1 MSTSTK
7 IPSKQHDSPPSGVAI
22 RSWKRRLGI
31 TAICLIVLILSAP
44 TLVLQTGLRQQ
55 LVPWAVPHL
64 TANVKIGGASGGWFT
79 SIVLRDVVIN
89 DASGEL
95 LLKVKTVRCDKSVIG
110 FLSDSNQL
118 GRFRIEKPKVRLTMW
133 NDGSNI
139 ETALN
144 ELLKQPSSGSN
155 PAFTV
160 EVADGQVEIVN
171 ILGKKAGTLDKLMLK
186 LNSPGNQETPLEIHF
201 TTNISDT
208 SNAGQLTATYSQQ
221 HGMAQSINFELHSI
235 KTPTDAIQPVF
246 DRFIPGLEVSAVI
259 NGDITANITLQSGS
273 PIVSTKGSILT
284 GPVRVF
290 APQWFGPDQ
299 LRTSSLKLT
308 GGVDLNDGKLSL
320 KKIDLQSELVTAQLN
335 GSLNVE
341 KLDTSD
347 TVKLLRHLAE
357 QDSQAKVQID
367 LTKLAATLPHTIH
380 LRKDTTLEQGTVDLT
395 WSSHEVPGVGRTW
408 NGQLATTDIV
418 GWHDQQR
425 IEWRKPFSISFG
437 ASPQSSGLPLHQLK
451 CTADFCQLE
460 GTSQG
465 QQVTLGAKL
474 NLHKLAQQLGQ
485 IVDISHLKLAGD
497 LDANLIG
504 QRNVNNY
511 ALDATI
517 IANSVNITWPGWGRW
532 QDQNLTAKLSTAA
545 QLNGLTIKQV
555 DRARL
560 QLVDGPQQIIA
571 SLTQPVANP
580 RNATLPLALSIQGN
594 LAQWHKLLHPLLPTT
609 QWKPSG
615 TINATTTVLANSEQI
630 NIQSSDIRLANFRA
644 DGNGFRINEP
654 QLNCQTVGKCDLT
667 NKNLKLGITLA
678 GTALTFRSSDLEVSW
693 KEGIAAKCSLD
704 YRANTGAVSQWLPP
718 DYGMILAGGA
728 AGRLVINHDSQETTV
743 QNNIEIASLAL
754 YKTPVGN
761 EPNPPL
767 WQEQKITL
775 NTDMHWLANRQ
786 RLEIRTLSL
795 NNGAA
800 VASVRGEIDNLLS
813 TADAKLTGRIDYDL
827 QKLLTRLKGI
837 VPAGITATG
846 IQAESFSLSGPL
858 FPSDDGT
865 QATYTSTGGQQVAED
880 LWVTKLSA
888 QGGVGWKSLNL
899 YGIQVGAGELN
910 LALKQGYVTNQPLDL
925 RVSEGKLKVETQTS
939 LLARPYT
946 LTARPGRMIDNVRF
960 SPEMCDGWLRY
971 VAPIVADATKIDG
984 RFSADLR
991 TVAIPVL
998 QPEKADVG
1006 GRLTIHSATILPGP
1020 LAEHYLT
1027 MGRQLESI
1035 IRGKPV
1041 GSGGSAMIQ
1050 MPKQQIDVLLR
1061 NGRVYH
1067 QGLRMQAGDVS
1078 IVTRGS
1084 VGIDQSL
1091 ELVAIIPIADDWI
1104 AGKPVLAGLKGQTIQ
1119 IPIRGTVSS
1128 PKLDQQALGQLAER
1142 IAGSAASTL
1151 IENELQ
1157 KGFNR
1162 LFSP

>member
-7 IPSKQHDSPPSGVAI
+7 IPSKQHNSRPSGVAT

-31 TAICLIVLILSAP
+31 SAICLIVLILSAP
-44 TLVLQTGLRQQ
+44 TLVLQTPLRQQ
-55 LVPWAVPHL
+55 LVPWAAPHL

-79 SIVLRDVVIN
+79 SIVFHDVVIN

-133 NDGSNI
+133 DDGSNI
-139 ETALN
+139 ETAL
-144 ELLKQPSSGSN
+144 EEILKQPSSGSS
-155 PAFTV
+155 PTFTV
-160 EVADGQVEIVN
+160 EVADGRVEIVS
-171 ILGKKAGTLDKLMLK
+171 ILGKTAGTLDKLMLK
-186 LNSPGNQETPLEIHF
+186 LNSPDNQGTPLEIHF
-201 TTNISDT
+201 TANISDT
-208 SNAGQLTATYSQQ
+208 INTGQLTATYSQQ
-221 HGMAQSINFELHSI
+221 HGMAEGIKLELHSI
-235 KTPTDAIQPVF
+235 KAPVDAVQPLF
-246 DRFIPGLEVSAVI
+246 DRLIPGLEISTIVDG
-259 NGDITANITLQSGS
+259 NITATVMFDGGS
-273 PIVSTKGSILT
+273 PNIFAKGSILT

-290 APQWFGPDQ
+290 APQWFGTDQ
-299 LRTSSLKLT
+299 LRANSLKLT
-308 GGVDLNDGKLSL
+308 GGVDLNDGNLFL
-320 KKIDLQSELVTAQLN
+320 RNLDLQSELANAQLT
-335 GSLNVE
+335 GTLNVE
-341 KLDTSD
+341 KLDASD
-347 TVKLLRHLAE
+347 TVKLLHHLAE
-357 QDSQAKVQID
+357 HDSQAKVQID

-380 LRKDTTLEQGTVDLT
+380 LRENTSLEQGTVDLT

-425 IEWRKPFSISFG
+425 IEWRKPFSISIG
-437 ASPQSSGLPLHQLK
+437 ASPQPSGPALHQLK
-451 CTADFCQLE
+451 CTADFCRLE

-465 QQVTLGAKL
+465 QQVTLEAKL
-474 NLHKLAQQLGQ
+474 NLNKLAQQLGQ
-485 IVDISHLKLAGD
+485 IVNLSHLELAGE
-497 LDANLIG
+497 LDANLTG
-504 QRNVNNY
+504 QRTKNNY

-517 IANSVNITWPGWGRW
+517 NANSVNITWPNWGRW
-532 QDQNLTAKLSTAA
+532 QDQDLTAKLSTAA
-545 QLNGLTIKQV
+545 QLNGMTIKQV
-555 DRARL
+555 DRASL
-560 QLVDGPQQIIA
+560 QLIDGPQQIIA
-571 SLTQPVANP
+571 NLTQPVADP
-580 RNATLPLALSIQGN
+580 RNATLPLAFSIQGD
-594 LAQWHKLLHPLLPTT
+594 LAKWYKLLDPLLPTN

-615 TINATTTVLANSEQI
+615 TINAMATVLANNEQI

-654 QLNCQTVGKCDLT
+654 QLNCQTVGKCDLA
-667 NKNLKLGITLA
+667 NKNLELGITLA
-678 GTALTFRSSDLEVSW
+678 GTALTFRSSDLKVSW
-693 KEGIAAKCSLD
+693 KDNIAAKCSLD
-704 YRANTGAVSQWLPP
+704 YRANTGAISQWLPP
-718 DYGMILAGGA
+718 DFGMILAGGA
-728 AGRLVINHDSQETTV
+728 AGRLVISHNSQNTAI
-743 QNNIEIASLAL
+743 QNNIDIASLAL
-754 YKTPVGN
+754 YQTPAGN

-775 NTDMHWLANRQ
+775 DSDIHWLAHQQ
-786 RLEIRTLSL
+786 RLEIRKLSL

-827 QKLLTRLKGI
+827 QKLLPRLKGI
-837 VPAGITATG
+837 VPAGIKATG
-846 IQAESFSLSGPL
+846 IQAENFSLSGPL
-858 FPSDDGT
+858 RPSDDGT
-865 QATYTSTGGQQVAED
+865 QAILTSAGGQQVAED

-888 QGGVGWKSLNL
+888 QGGMGWKSLNL

-910 LALKQGYVTNQPLDL
+910 LALKQGYVTSQPLDL
-925 RVSEGKLKVETQTS
+925 RVSEGQLKVETQTS

-971 VAPIVADATKIDG
+971 VAPIVADATKIEG
-984 RFSADLR
+984 RFSADLQS
-991 TVAIPVL
+991 VAIPVL

-1050 MPKQQIDVLLR
+1050 MPEQQIDLLLR
-1061 NGRVYH
+1061 KGRVYH
-1067 QGLRMQAGDVS
+1067 RGLRMQAGDLL
-1078 IVTRGS
+1078 IVTQGS

-1091 ELVAIIPIADDWI
+1091 DLVAIIPIADAWI

-1119 IPIRGTVSS
+1119 IPIRGTISS
-1128 PKLDQQALGQLAER
+1128 PKLDQQAIGQLAER